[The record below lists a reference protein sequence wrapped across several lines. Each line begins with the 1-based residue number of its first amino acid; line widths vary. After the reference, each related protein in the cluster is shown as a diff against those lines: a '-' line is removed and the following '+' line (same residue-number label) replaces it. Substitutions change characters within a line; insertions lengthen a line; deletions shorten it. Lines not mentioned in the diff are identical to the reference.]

1 MSEFVAITTQ
11 EEFDARIGE
20 RLKRERETVARKYE
34 GFISK
39 EDHDSA
45 LGALQKKLE
54 AASKASEESGETIKA
69 LQEKV
74 KGYETDS
81 VKTRI
86 ALEEGLPLDM
96 ASRLSGADEEAIRKD
111 AQFFAGFMK
120 GGQGGAPAAST
131 EPLEPADSKTA
142 AYQSLLSTIKQ
153 EG

>member
-20 RLKRERETVARKYE
+20 RLKRERETVERKYE

-39 EDHDSA
+39 EDRDRA

-54 AASKASEESGETIKA
+54 AASEESEETIRA

>member
-1 MSEFVAITTQ
+1 MEFVAITTQ

-20 RLKRERETVARKYE
+20 RLKRERDTVAKKYE
-34 GFISK
+34 GYVLPEAHK
-39 EDHDSA
+39 NAVGE
-45 LGALQKKLE
+45 LQKKLE

-86 ALEEGLPLDM
+86 ALEEGLPFDM

-120 GGQGGAPAAST
+120 GGQGGAPAASP

-142 AYQSLLSTIKQ
+142 AYQTLLSNLKQ

>member
-1 MSEFVAITTQ
+1 MEFVAITTQ

-20 RLKRERETVARKYE
+20 RLKRERDTVAKKYE
-34 GFISK
+34 GYVSPEAYK
-39 EDHDSA
+39 NAVGE
-45 LGALQKKLE
+45 LQKKLE

-86 ALEEGLPLDM
+86 ALEEGLPFDM

-142 AYQSLLSTIKQ
+142 AYQTLLSNLNQ